1 MILKMMNPSTLK
13 LQCDIMSVM
22 TASLL
27 IGEAHPYDYFGIIPQ
42 HCLFLWEGHV
52 ARWNLFSVHSNDY
65 VQFPV
70 PKRPELIVPQLR
82 EILSQYEPDVV
93 VASVL
98 PNSSIEGKLDW
109 MFEERK
115 FSVFLNETSR
125 YRMFSAWTGEP
136 DLVGPTPAGQTDYNQ
151 RGGDESS
158 RSQQA

>member
-1 MILKMMNPSTLK
+1 MILKMMNLSTLK
-13 LQCDIMSVM
+13 LQRDFMSVM

-52 ARWNLFSVHSNDY
+52 ARWNLSSIQSNDY

-125 YRMFSAWTGEP
+125 YRMLNELWGGP
-136 DLVGPTPAGQTDYNQ
+136 DLVGPVPAGQTEYSQ
-151 RGGDESS
+151 RGNDESS
-158 RSQQA
+158 GSQQA